1 MRWALV
7 SGAIKRRGIWPDL
20 ASAASTRSS
29 PFFASWDDEVWDLW
43 LSHGII
49 PLEPGELH
57 IASTRHGPVQ
67 LATPPWAEAAV
78 FAEPTAMAEGWDKL
92 AEMNVPVGFVMGGD
106 AQATTGE
113 ENTREMVWRAPNA
126 KNERIMDAGHLVS
139 TATGASTSTS
149 MGTSIT
155 RIRDAWWSWERHRVL
170 R

>member
-1 MRWALV
+1 
-7 SGAIKRRGIWPDL
+7 
-20 ASAASTRSS
+20 
-29 PFFASWDDEVWDLW
+29 
-43 LSHGII
+43 
-49 PLEPGELH
+49 
-57 IASTRHGPVQ
+57 
-67 LATPPWAEAAV
+67 
-78 FAEPTAMAEGWDKL
+78 MAEGWDKL